1 MARKATKGGFSYSL
15 LAPES
20 EWTAPDVLPS
30 LSGVKRISL
39 DVETNDPNLKELG
52 PGTIRG
58 DAYVCGLA
66 VGIDNG
72 PRFYLPTRHQGG
84 GNMDEGLI
92 WRWAKEELNNFEGI
106 VVGAKLIYD
115 LDHLW
120 NYGVTMPKVK
130 RFHDIQIA
138 EPLLDETK
146 FEYNLESLAKEY
158 LGENKVETLLVEA
171 AKSFGFG
178 TSNDDIKANLW
189 RMPASYVG
197 PYGEGD
203 ADLPLRIL
211 DKQLVK
217 LEELGLL
224 ELFDM
229 ESQLLPIL
237 LAVRR
242 RGVRVNVAGAGEVR
256 AKLVAARDTALA
268 RVRRLAGPKAE
279 LMAPDSFAQALV
291 DRGLPVGRTAKS
303 GQWSITKGWLT
314 SHAGDALVDG
324 ILEGRKLNT
333 TITTFIDGHI
343 FNHAI
348 NGRIHCEFVQLK
360 DGDGGTGSRFSSRNP
375 NLQNVPSRDEEL
387 AGLVRS
393 LFLPDEGCDWECQD
407 QCLVGDT
414 EVVTIDGVMTIRD
427 LVANPVPVLS
437 TADCKTLMFKPVIAA
452 RKTGIKPIYLVTLDD
467 GSSVKCTDNHRWMSF
482 ENEEI
487 YTRDLKPWT
496 KLAHVH
502 EGMGGRGDTPS
513 WYLRSNRKAVYKH
526 RLVADY
532 EYGPCPDGHEVDHK
546 DTEHKN
552 WWRSN
557 LQYLPITINRGMAAG
572 IWWDRA
578 TPEQRLQKTES
589 LMKGI
594 QENRRSYKG
603 EGNPNFGK
611 RGKGGPPK
619 TGAMVACDECKT
631 EFYRIPSRTNR
642 FCSSL
647 CASSTGSN
655 HKVRSVK
662 FFGYEEVY
670 DITVEGTHTFVLGNG
685 LVSHNSQMEYRLQV
699 HYARGVGA
707 REAREKYINDP
718 STDFHKMCAEFI
730 GIDPEDKSQR
740 KQVKS
745 LNFSKT
751 YGALAPKIA
760 LQFGCTLDEAKA
772 FIAKYEAALPF
783 TVTTFND
790 AQAAAQK
797 NGFVR
802 SILGRYAHFPLWE
815 PTDNFK
821 QKREFRQ
828 SPLPRAR
835 AEAAYGD
842 KIIRAN
848 TYKALNNILQ
858 FSNADYTKKT
868 MVDVWNAGL
877 CTSDNLGAFLLQV
890 HDELDYSV
898 PRTVKGDEAVR
909 EAKHIMETAIKL
921 RVPVMVSSKRGP
933 TWGSCG

>member
-72 PRFYLPTRHQGG
+72 PRFYLPIRHQGG

-120 NYGVTMPKVK
+120 NYGVTMPKVL

-158 LGENKVETLLVEA
+158 LGETKVETLLVEA
-171 AKSFGFG
+171 AKSYGFG

-242 RGVRVNVAGAGEVR
+242 RGVRVNVAGAGGVR

-314 SHAGDALVDG
+314 SHAGDELVDA
-324 ILEGRKLNT
+324 IQEGRKVNT
-333 TITTFIDGHI
+333 IITTFIDGHI

-360 DGDGGTGSRFSSRNP
+360 DGKGGTGARFSSRNP
-375 NLQNVPSRDEEL
+375 NLQNIPSRDEEL
-387 AGLVRS
+387 AELVRS

-407 QCLVGDT
+407 Q
-414 EVVTIDGVMTIRD
+414 
-427 LVANPVPVLS
+427 
-437 TADCKTLMFKPVIAA
+437 
-452 RKTGIKPIYLVTLDD
+452 
-467 GSSVKCTDNHRWMSF
+467 
-482 ENEEI
+482 
-487 YTRDLKPWT
+487 
-496 KLAHVH
+496 
-502 EGMGGRGDTPS
+502 
-513 WYLRSNRKAVYKH
+513 
-526 RLVADY
+526 
-532 EYGPCPDGHEVDHK
+532 
-546 DTEHKN
+546 
-552 WWRSN
+552 
-557 LQYLPITINRGMAAG
+557 
-572 IWWDRA
+572 
-578 TPEQRLQKTES
+578 
-589 LMKGI
+589 
-594 QENRRSYKG
+594 
-603 EGNPNFGK
+603 
-611 RGKGGPPK
+611 
-619 TGAMVACDECKT
+619 
-631 EFYRIPSRTNR
+631 
-642 FCSSL
+642 
-647 CASSTGSN
+647 
-655 HKVRSVK
+655 
-662 FFGYEEVY
+662 
-670 DITVEGTHTFVLGNG
+670 
-685 LVSHNSQMEYRLQV
+685 SQMEYRIQV
-699 HYARGVGA
+699 HFARGVGA

-718 STDFHKMCAEFI
+718 STDFHKMCGDFI

-740 KQVKS
+740 KYVKS
-745 LNFSKT
+745 LNFAKT

-760 LQFGCTLDEAKA
+760 LQLGCTVDEAKD
-772 FIAKYEAALPF
+772 FIHKYETALPF

-898 PRTVKGDEAVR
+898 PRTVKGDEAAR
-909 EAKHIMETAIKL
+909 EAKRIMETAIKL
-921 RVPVMVSSKRGP
+921 RVPVMVSAKRGA
-933 TWGSCG
+933 TWGSCA

>member
-120 NYGVTMPKVK
+120 NYGVTMPKVQ

-242 RGVRVNVAGAGEVR
+242 RGVRVNVDGAGEVR

-314 SHAGDALVDG
+314 SHAGDELVDG

-333 TITTFIDGHI
+333 IITTFIDGHI

-407 QCLVGDT
+407 Q
-414 EVVTIDGVMTIRD
+414 
-427 LVANPVPVLS
+427 
-437 TADCKTLMFKPVIAA
+437 
-452 RKTGIKPIYLVTLDD
+452 
-467 GSSVKCTDNHRWMSF
+467 
-482 ENEEI
+482 
-487 YTRDLKPWT
+487 
-496 KLAHVH
+496 
-502 EGMGGRGDTPS
+502 
-513 WYLRSNRKAVYKH
+513 
-526 RLVADY
+526 
-532 EYGPCPDGHEVDHK
+532 
-546 DTEHKN
+546 
-552 WWRSN
+552 
-557 LQYLPITINRGMAAG
+557 
-572 IWWDRA
+572 
-578 TPEQRLQKTES
+578 
-589 LMKGI
+589 
-594 QENRRSYKG
+594 
-603 EGNPNFGK
+603 
-611 RGKGGPPK
+611 
-619 TGAMVACDECKT
+619 
-631 EFYRIPSRTNR
+631 
-642 FCSSL
+642 
-647 CASSTGSN
+647 
-655 HKVRSVK
+655 
-662 FFGYEEVY
+662 
-670 DITVEGTHTFVLGNG
+670 
-685 LVSHNSQMEYRLQV
+685 SQMEYRLQV